1 MEHEAD
7 DFWEDGHLQFTD
19 DINTD
24 IWNRSPSEQYAVQE
38 PATLRLPC
46 AVGAQQAM
54 LDEPPLPWVPDVLGR
69 QWRGADTIIIVGSAY
84 APFVQGISNREATM
98 PLLAYRSPT
107 ADEFLPS
114 FLKHVVRPDADYYNK
129 IALLAKDQGTAATIA
144 LFDLCR
150 ASFTVRGTRVNRDLD
165 RAAESTFKAPKGSGQ
180 EGQARAA
187 QSRQTFTKYVESTKQ
202 REWTKRRLE
211 QTLATRILALG
222 SIAEHGLLKFFYDAG
237 IRDITQRSK
246 PVTRWSPNG
255 AAADKWV
262 LHYAKRRQSLGQ
274 WLTDDDW
281 WVIKGQING
290 QNRTWHLLPTLHPC
304 RNTKDPTYNR
314 TRELLRKM
322 GEYAS
327 PAGA

>member
-1 MEHEAD
+1 MRLTIFGRTGTWSYRRYQHGYLEPLSQRTIRGSGACHA
-7 DFWEDGHLQFTD
+7 
-19 DINTD
+19 
-24 IWNRSPSEQYAVQE
+24 
-38 PATLRLPC
+38 PATMRQ
-46 AVGAQQAM
+46 AQQAM
-54 LDEPPLPWVPDVLGR
+54 LDEPPLPWVPDVLGGN
-69 QWRGADTIIIVGSAY
+69 GARHTIIIVGSAY

-114 FLKHVVRPDADYYNK
+114 FLEHVVRPDADYYNK
-129 IALLAKDQGTAATIA
+129 IALLANDQGTAATIA

-237 IRDITQRSK
+237 IRDITNAPNQSRGGR
-246 PVTRWSPNG
+246 PTRRLRISGYSTMRN
-255 AAADKWV
+255 D
-262 LHYAKRRQSLGQ
+262 AK
-274 WLTDDDW
+274 
-281 WVIKGQING
+281 
-290 QNRTWHLLPTLHPC
+290 
-304 RNTKDPTYNR
+304 
-314 TRELLRKM
+314 
-322 GEYAS
+322 AS
-327 PAGA
+327 GSG